1 MNSNYPPL
9 PDEVPLDPPMRRYG
23 PLDDAAEAAAKK
35 LRVERMWH
43 ELREQ
48 REQREQRELREQ
60 RLLWGDGAGQQAT
73 SFSHMHVS
81 GVKNDAGKYRPGL
94 VLGGFANALL
104 AVSVVGTDGAKKY
117 TDGGWK
123 IVPNGE
129 ARYVD
134 AALRHLLDDLRGY
147 KVDSDSGS
155 LHLAHAAWNLL
166 AVIELRSEH
175 PCP

>member
-1 MNSNYPPL
+1 MNSNYPLL
-9 PDEVPLDPPMRRYG
+9 PEWVPLDHHLQCQRK
-23 PLDDAAEAAAKK
+23 AEAAA
-35 LRVERMWH
+35 EP
-43 ELREQ
+43 
-48 REQREQRELREQ
+48 
-60 RLLWGDGAGQQAT
+60 GA
-73 SFSHMHVS
+73 
-81 GVKNDAGKYRPGL
+81 KDDAGKYRPGL